1 MSRPPKALCSVHIF
15 AWNLEPKLYDKCYS
29 YLSVSIFRSG
39 HNGYLKV
46 RLTLVKKLDKS
57 FPLTKLLALM
67 SRGSIQFDT
76 GALGNLLLP

>member
-1 MSRPPKALCSVHIF
+1 MILDECA
-15 AWNLEPKLYDKCYS
+15 KLGNTNICFHVEIMGRLKNFEFQS
-29 YLSVSIFRSG
+29 KKKFGSG
-39 HNGYLKV
+39 HNGSLKV
-46 RLTLVKKLDKS
+46 RLTLVEKLDKS